1 MSALA
6 LESIYPRR
14 TRAIVFDFDGTLVD
28 TMQSFADTAASVMAD
43 RYSVHF
49 QWARRRYLETSGI
62 PFVQQL
68 EVIFPSDGRNA
79 GAADEFEQRKLT
91 SFFEESFSDDV
102 ATAIDS
108 LRSDGYAVVISSN
121 NFQHLLD
128 QFVAREGVEFD
139 VVLGCRENFY
149 KGHHHFRHIEETL
162 GLRRDELVFVG
173 DSLLDGVKARECG
186 VRFVAKTGTFT
197 ADAFRR
203 AHPGVATV
211 ERIAELASLVPAL
224 G

>member
-6 LESIYPRR
+6 LESVFPRT

-28 TMQSFADTAASVMAD
+28 TMQSFADTAASVMAE

-49 QWARRRYLETSGI
+49 AWARRRYLETSGI
-62 PFVQQL
+62 PFAQQL
-68 EVIFPSDGRNA
+68 DVIFPRDARNA
-79 GAADEFEQRKLT
+79 EAAAEFEDRKLQ
-91 SFFEESFSDDV
+91 SFFQESFDADV
-102 ATAIDS
+102 TDAIET
-108 LRSDGYAVVISSN
+108 LRGEGYAVVISSN

-128 QFVAREGVEFD
+128 QFVAREGVVFD
-139 VVLGCRENFY
+139 AVLGCRENFY
-149 KGHHHFRHIEETL
+149 KGHQHFRHIEEML
-162 GLRRDELVFVG
+162 GVRRDEIVFVG

-203 AHPGVATV
+203 AHPGVPTV
-211 ERIAELASLVPAL
+211 ERIGELASLVPAL
-224 G
+224 Q